1 MLVGAHHQSLGS
13 STSDKEQ
20 GMDQATTRRDFLTAS
35 SAATAGLIVVGGD
48 QRAYALEP
56 EAQEPSKAVEEYPRN
71 RSGSGGPV
79 GSPTDRGK
87 LVPGLRKPGLPPVPV
102 VTPDLPKLAWTLRDG
117 AKEFHLI
124 AMPVKREVLPNVV
137 LDFWGFNGTM
147 PGPMIE
153 VDQGDRVRIIVEN
166 RLPEVTSIHWHSLEV
181 PVSQDGVPGL
191 VQDFIPP
198 GEAFVYEFDLHQHGT
213 FFYHAHVA
221 MQEAMGMVGL
231 FIIHPKTAY
240 EPVCDQD
247 FALITQEF
255 QVLPNSTIPD
265 SQGMEFNFLT
275 FNGHCAPLTTP
286 LLVKLGNR
294 VRLRLVNF
302 STADHHPIHLHG
314 HTWWVTG
321 TEGGRIPE
329 SGWIPGNNVL
339 VGVAQARDVEFIAN
353 NPGDWIMHCHMFHHT
368 MNHMVSMAGP
378 MSRVDPDDPRARVP
392 GFPQGMGNM
401 GSQMGME
408 MTIPEDDPRPLAK
421 RESRGM
427 RRDWSHIK
435 GLTTVVRV
443 LPPDLYDKVMLG
455 DEPLPPGSSIFG
467 PIPTR
472 RKMS

>member
-1 MLVGAHHQSLGS
+1 M
-13 STSDKEQ
+13 DKT
-20 GMDQATTRRDFLTAS
+20 TTRRDFLTAGP
-35 SAATAGLIVVGGD
+35 AVGAGLLASGSHR
-48 QRAYALEP
+48 RAQATESP
-56 EAQEPSKAVEEYPRN
+56 ERPSPLADYPRD
-71 RSGSGGPV
+71 RPGAGGPV

-102 VTPDLPKLAWTLRDG
+102 EAPDLTKLPWTWRDG

-124 AMPVKREVLPNVV
+124 PMPVKREFLPHLEMEV
-137 LDFWGFNGTM
+137 WGFNGPM

-153 VDQGDRVRIIVEN
+153 VNQGDRVRIIVEN
-166 RLPEVTSIHWHSLEV
+166 RLPEFTSIHWHSLEI

-198 GEAFVYEFDLHQHGT
+198 GEAFVYEFTLHQHGT

-231 FIIHPKTAY
+231 FIIHPKEAY

-255 QVLPNSTIPD
+255 QILPNTSIPN
-265 SQGMEFNFLT
+265 SQGMDFNFLT

-286 LLVKLGNR
+286 LVVKLGHR

-339 VGVAQARDVEFIAN
+339 IGVAQARDVEFIAN

-378 MSRVDPDDPRARVP
+378 MTRVAPDDPRGLVP
-392 GFPQGMGNM
+392 GFPQNM
-401 GSQMGME
+401 EAGMGME
-408 MTIPEDDPRPLAK
+408 IPEDDVRPLAR
-421 RESRGM
+421 REARGM

-435 GLTTVVRV
+435 GLTTIVRV
-443 LPPDLYDKVMLG
+443 LPPDLYDEVISG
-455 DEPLPPGSSIFG
+455 DKPLPPGSSIFG
-467 PIPTR
+467 PIPPR
-472 RKMS
+472 RKMT

>member
-1 MLVGAHHQSLGS
+1 
-13 STSDKEQ
+13 
-20 GMDQATTRRDFLTAS
+20 MDHPGTRREFLGTGTVW
-35 SAATAGLIVVGGD
+35 AAGAAGAVGV
-48 QRAYALEP
+48 Q
-56 EAQEPSKAVEEYPRN
+56 PSRQPDLVYPRD
-71 RSGSGGPV
+71 RPGAGGPV

-87 LVPGLRKPGLPPVPV
+87 LVPGLRRAGLPPVPV
-102 VTPDLPKLAWTLRDG
+102 VAPDVPKLPWVLRDG

-124 AMPVKREVLPNVV
+124 AMPVKREFLPH
-137 LDFWGFNGTM
+137 LEMDIWGFNGSM

-153 VDQGDRVRIIVEN
+153 VNQGDRVRIIVEN
-166 RLPEVTSIHWHSLEV
+166 RLPEETSIHWHSLEV
-181 PVSQDGVPGL
+181 AVSQDGVPGL

-198 GEAFVYEFDLHQHGT
+198 GEAFVYEFALHQHGT

-231 FIIHPKTAY
+231 FIIHPKEAY

-255 QVLPNSTIPD
+255 QILPNASVPN

-275 FNGHCAPLTTP
+275 FNGRCAPLTTP
-286 LLVKLGNR
+286 LVVKLGHR

-329 SGWIPGNNVL
+329 SAWIPGNNVL

-378 MSRVDPDDPRARVP
+378 MTRVAANDPRGLVP
-392 GFPQGMGNM
+392 GYPQNMEAGMGM
-401 GSQMGME
+401 S
-408 MTIPEDDPRPLAK
+408 IPEDDIRPLAQ

-443 LPPDLYDKVMLG
+443 LPPALYEKVLSG
-455 DEPLPPGSSIFG
+455 DGALPPGSSLFG
-467 PIPTR
+467 PIPQS
-472 RKMS
+472 RKMT

>member
-1 MLVGAHHQSLGS
+1 
-13 STSDKEQ
+13 
-20 GMDQATTRRDFLTAS
+20 MDQRTTRRDFLTTGQ
-35 SAATAGLIVVGGD
+35 AAAAGLIASGSARSAQGS
-48 QRAYALEP
+48 ETP
-56 EAQEPSKAVEEYPRN
+56 EKSKPGQEYPRD
-71 RSGSGGPV
+71 RPGAGGPV
-79 GSPTDRGK
+79 GTPTDRGK
-87 LVPGLRKPGLPPVPV
+87 LVPGLRRPGLPPVPV
-102 VTPDLPKLAWTLRDG
+102 EAPDLTKLPWIVRDG

-124 AMPVKREVLPNVV
+124 VMPVKRQFLPH
-137 LDFWGFNGTM
+137 LEMDLWGFNGTM

-153 VDQGDRVRIIVEN
+153 VNQGDRVRIIVEN
-166 RLPEVTSIHWHSLEV
+166 RLPEPTSIHWHSLEL

-231 FIIHPKTAY
+231 FLIHPKEAY

-255 QVLPNSTIPD
+255 QILPNTTIPN
-265 SQGMEFNFLT
+265 SQGMDFNFLT
-275 FNGHCAPLTTP
+275 FNGRCAPLTTP
-286 LLVKLGNR
+286 LVLKLGHR

-329 SGWIPGNNVL
+329 SAWIPGNNVL
-339 VGVAQARDVEFIAN
+339 IGVAQARDVEFIAN

-378 MSRVDPDDPRARVP
+378 MTRVAPADPRGLVP
-392 GFPQGMGNM
+392 GFPQNM
-401 GSQMGME
+401 EAGMGME
-408 MTIPEDDPRPLAK
+408 IPEDDIRPLAQ

-427 RRDWSHIK
+427 RRDWTHIK
-435 GLTTVVRV
+435 GLTTIVRV
-443 LPPDLYDKVMLG
+443 LPPDLYDKVIFG
-455 DEPLPPGSSIFG
+455 KESLPPGSSLFG
-467 PIPTR
+467 PIPPR
-472 RKMS
+472 RKMT